1 MVPLGLNWVVTRW
14 LATLARVSFYD
25 GHVAA
30 TEPRRLLLAGR
41 QVRAKVLLRAR
52 LGGMDPTQAAEDRW
66 LVVAGGEF
74 FRVCRQG
81 ERVRVE
87 RWWEDDPPSGLADL
101 LA

>member
-1 MVPLGLNWVVTRW
+1 MTRW
-14 LATLARVSFYD
+14 LATLARVSFYH
-25 GHVAA
+25 GYEAA

-52 LGGMDPTQAAEDRW
+52 LGGVDPSQPVEDRW
-66 LVVAGGEF
+66 LVAAGGEF

-87 RWWEDDPPSGLADL
+87 RWRGNEPPCGLADL